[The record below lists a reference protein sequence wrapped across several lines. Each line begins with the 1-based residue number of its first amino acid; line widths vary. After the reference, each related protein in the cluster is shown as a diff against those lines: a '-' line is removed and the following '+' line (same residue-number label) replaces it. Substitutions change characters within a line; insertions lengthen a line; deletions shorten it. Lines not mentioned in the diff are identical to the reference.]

1 MVLILSL
8 ITNLACS
15 KKESYK
21 SETLKE
27 EVISAENSNKT
38 EVMEEKNNSEK
49 VNEHVYNNNPKEIK
63 NTSKIDNKKV
73 NISNNINNT
82 KEKAGTKT
90 KNDKENDIQ
99 KNVVKEDDKKETKQI
114 ETQQKITYK
123 DGIYIGSS
131 EGKNGEIKVQVTV
144 KDGRIHIIEILSHS
158 DTQNLFEIVYKK
170 IASAV
175 YEKQSAEVEI
185 VSGATLTS
193 NGLIRAISNAL
204 EGANNSK

>member
-21 SETLKE
+21 NETLKE
-27 EVISAENSNKT
+27 EVISVENSKKT
-38 EVMEEKNNSEK
+38 EVMEEKNNREK
-49 VNEHVYNNNPKEIK
+49 VNEPVSNNNPKEIN

-73 NISNNINNT
+73 NNSNNINNT

-90 KNDKENDIQ
+90 KNGKENNIQ

-131 EGKNGEIKVQVTV
+131 EGKNGEIKVKVTV
-144 KDGRIHIIEILSHS
+144 KDGRIHNIEILSHS
-158 DTQNLFEIVYKK
+158 DTENLFEIVYKK
-170 IASAV
+170 IISAV

>member
-27 EVISAENSNKT
+27 EVISVENSNKT
-38 EVMEEKNNSEK
+38 EVMEEKNNREK
-49 VNEHVYNNNPKEIK
+49 VNEPVSNNNPKEIN

-73 NISNNINNT
+73 NNSNNINNT

-90 KNDKENDIQ
+90 KNGKENNIQ

-131 EGKNGEIKVQVTV
+131 EGKNGEIKVKVTV
-144 KDGRIHIIEILSHS
+144 KDGRIHNIEILSHS
-158 DTQNLFEIVYKK
+158 DTENLFEIVYKK
-170 IASAV
+170 IISAV

-193 NGLIRAISNAL
+193 NGLIRAIGNAL
-204 EGANNSK
+204 EGANNLK

>member
-1 MVLILSL
+1 M
-8 ITNLACS
+8 N
-15 KKESYK
+15 
-21 SETLKE
+21 
-27 EVISAENSNKT
+27 
-38 EVMEEKNNSEK
+38 
-49 VNEHVYNNNPKEIK
+49 

-73 NISNNINNT
+73 NNSNNINNT

-90 KNDKENDIQ
+90 KNGKENNIQ

-131 EGKNGEIKVQVTV
+131 EGKNGEIKVKVTV
-144 KDGRIHIIEILSHS
+144 KDGRIHNIEILSHS
-158 DTQNLFEIVYKK
+158 DTENLFEIVYKK
-170 IASAV
+170 IISAV

>member
-27 EVISAENSNKT
+27 EVISVENSNKT

-49 VNEHVYNNNPKEIK
+49 VNEPVSNNSPKEIK

-73 NISNNINNT
+73 NNSNNINNT

-90 KNDKENDIQ
+90 KNGKENNIQ
-99 KNVVKEDDKKETKQI
+99 KNVVKEDNKKETKQI

-131 EGKNGEIKVQVTV
+131 EGKNGEIKVKVTV
-144 KDGRIHIIEILSHS
+144 KDGRVHNIEILSHS

-170 IASAV
+170 ITSSV

-193 NGLIRAISNAL
+193 NGLIRAIGNAL